1 MFPRYQ
7 SGGRAPCRK
16 KLRGTYCYKIRKQT
30 SLLQRFGRR
39 VHRNHPYN
47 GSEIFWRQEVG
58 CHNDGL
64 PNRYNKKKL

>member
-7 SGGRAPCRK
+7 SEV
-16 KLRGTYCYKIRKQT
+16 GTVQEKPQRNLLLQIRKQT

-39 VHRNHPYN
+39 VHRNHAYN
-47 GSEIFWRQEVG
+47 GNEIFWHQKVG

-64 PNRYNKKKL
+64 PNSYKKDL